1 MSLLIQ
7 IPFTNLEHALAS
19 VEKLLSELDAKLR
32 YKIMFIIEEIL
43 TNLAR
48 HAEFQDREPDVTL
61 EVQTSPMPQLE
72 FNDNSEK
79 FNMLEYPDPDID
91 EDIEKRELG
100 GLGIFLTKKYAKN
113 IEYLYENGYNTL
125 RVLL

>member
-7 IPFTNLEHALAS
+7 IQLTDLENSLAS
-19 VEKLLSELDAKLR
+19 IEKLLYELDAKLR
-32 YKIMFIIEEIL
+32 YKVMFITEEVL

-48 HAEFQDREPDVTL
+48 HAEFQDRAPDVTL
-61 EVQTSPMPQLE
+61 KVQTSPTPQLK
-72 FNDNSEK
+72 FKDNAEK
-79 FNMLEYPDPDID
+79 FNMLEYPDPNID
-91 EDIEKRELG
+91 EDIERRALG